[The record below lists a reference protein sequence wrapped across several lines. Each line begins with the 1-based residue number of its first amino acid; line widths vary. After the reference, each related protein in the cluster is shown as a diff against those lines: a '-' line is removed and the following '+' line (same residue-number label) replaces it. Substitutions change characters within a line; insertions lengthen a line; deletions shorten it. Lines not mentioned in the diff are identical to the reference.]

1 MNSSLILKA
10 VLIAASFCTVLLFH
24 EFAHVCIYRI
34 LHGPIRLP
42 HPLLTHSYGILTD
55 VKVPILLVSVPLLYY
70 MLLGQ
75 IRHL

>member
-1 MNSSLILKA
+1 MAS
-10 VLIAASFCTVLLFH
+10 SFCTILLFR
-24 EFAHVCIYRI
+24 EFAHFCIYRI

-42 HPLLTHSYGILTD
+42 PPLLTHSYGILTD
-55 VKVPILLVSVPLLYY
+55 VKVPVLLVSVPLLYY